1 MFRGLLTYSQ
11 KRQWMCLSIDSP
23 IGGNPIVYNRV
34 KDGWGNSFMVANRI
48 VAFWLLL
55 VAFLDDFGN
64 RWSRQF
70 DLTDS
75 DRRRD
80 LENGKVLGYCSP
92 TLEIGWEI
100 PKLGQGRS
108 QKERMRDL
116 EKKWGIMK
124 KRDVTSFIL
133 TSSHLALSKER
144 KWLRGKERERVSGEK
159 RVVSSPSRLALSS
172 RLALLASLGRKWERG
187 LKTDYGQTLGQ
198 GHIVSKCLN
207 SFRSPKQNE
216 VCPNS
221 TITACGKGPKV

>member
-1 MFRGLLTYSQ
+1 MFWGLLTHLLTSL
-11 KRQWMCLSIDSP
+11 KMQWMCLSLDSP

-75 DRRRD
+75 DLRRD
-80 LENGKVLGYCSP
+80 LENSKVLGYCSP

-116 EKKWGIMK
+116 EKKWGIMNGR
-124 KRDVTSFIL
+124 KRHYLIH
-133 TSSHLALSKER
+133 SHSI
-144 KWLRGKERERVSGEK
+144 
-159 RVVSSPSRLALSS
+159 PSRLIKREKMVKREREGESEWRKES
-172 RLALLASLGRKWERG
+172 RLISISPRLITSPRLIGFSQEKMGERVDNRLWPNVWTRAHRVKMFKLLFFFYPL
-187 LKTDYGQTLGQ
+187 D
-198 GHIVSKCLN
+198 
-207 SFRSPKQNE
+207 
-216 VCPNS
+216 
-221 TITACGKGPKV
+221 